1 MESFSLYFNLN
12 HDSLLFQKIFS
23 SWFFKRKSSTN
34 SEDLDNSNNSKT
46 LTTNETTT
54 IDPNMATNSKELD
67 NSVSVES
74 ADSQMSSSTEEHGEK
89 PREKKISLSKLI
101 SKQFSATTDYRQL
114 NYLAPQTM

>member
-1 MESFSLYFNLN
+1 MESFSLYFTLI
-12 HDSLLFQKIFS
+12 HDSLIFQKIFS

-34 SEDLDNSNNSKT
+34 SEDLDNNSKT

-54 IDPNMATNSKELD
+54 IDPNMVTNSREFD

-74 ADSQMSSSTEEHGEK
+74 ADSQMSSSTEENEEK
-89 PREKKISLSKLI
+89 QREKKISLTKLI

-114 NYLAPQTM
+114 NFLAPQNM